1 MDVHT
6 HGHTGCFS
14 SGWIFF
20 KTFLLFLS
28 IHFFLQPWRNLF
40 ISWLVFSK
48 QLESTLFN
56 SSLALCLSIMGKL
69 NFLNG
74 MSQIFFRNAWSFVW
88 FHCHSGV
95 TAGRRLG
102 RKIVL
107 VPNYG
112 HPEKSDQLCL
122 LPDVLLQ
129 LRVEGGNYKV
139 FRYQDD
145 DTTTDQW
152 CWKRFA
158 DRGLVANG
166 MPNTRLLHQLYWRIA
181 WYKNTHTAPK

>member
-1 MDVHT
+1 
-6 HGHTGCFS
+6 
-14 SGWIFF
+14 
-20 KTFLLFLS
+20 
-28 IHFFLQPWRNLF
+28 
-40 ISWLVFSK
+40 
-48 QLESTLFN
+48 
-56 SSLALCLSIMGKL
+56 MGKL
-69 NFLNG
+69 NFLKG

-107 VPNYG
+107 VSNYG

-139 FRYQDD
+139 FRYEDD
-145 DTTTDQW
+145 DTTTD
-152 CWKRFA
+152 R
-158 DRGLVANG
+158 
-166 MPNTRLLHQLYWRIA
+166 
-181 WYKNTHTAPK
+181 